1 MSGGNWRAYPEE
13 AIKCLRWIARPGGK
27 KSHIKREEQSKYGQI
42 KGRNIRQP
50 FEMRLIWDRWGIN
63 GVEKGNSK
71 QKQLKEWGYQG
82 WKENFLKKCQPVP
95 VDWHG
100 KDFSVLSPGEPGKAF
115 KVIKSLDAELAKA
128 SLSCK
133 SKHGAEGGTIASKC
147 AGFWNQPSTLI
158 VGRYQGCRIIATYI
172 GTN

>member
-1 MSGGNWRAYPEE
+1 ME
-13 AIKCLRWIARPGGK
+13 
-27 KSHIKREEQSKYGQI
+27 RE
-42 KGRNIRQP
+42 
-50 FEMRLIWDRWGIN
+50 F
-63 GVEKGNSK
+63 
-71 QKQLKEWGYQG
+71 LKEMSAGPSQ
-82 WKENFLKKCQPVP
+82 LT
-95 VDWHG
+95 G
-100 KDFSVLSPGEPGKAF
+100 KGLLSSSSRRAGKAF